1 MTATCSCNCESDD
14 RPRSLRDAGLCRQR
28 REMLGLPHMAPLT
41 AYAAKLRQGGA
52 GEVPDFDPLDGGID
66 ARVLF
71 LFEKPGPMT
80 AESGKRPGSG
90 FISRNND
97 NCTAEATFHFMRQAG
112 IPRKLTV
119 IWNVIP
125 WWNGT
130 RKVTAR
136 ELHQGAECVEQLLKL
151 LPALSAVVM
160 VGRSAGR
167 AKPYLA
173 TTGLP
178 FFDSYHPSPIV
189 KATSPEKWKMI
200 PSQWANVMT
209 LVEASPR
216 AERAG
221 MSQLHAAHVRLK
233 AM

>member
-80 AESGKRPGSG
+80 AESGKRRGSG
-90 FISRNND
+90 FISRDND
-97 NCTAEATFHFMRQAG
+97 DATAQAIFHFMRQAG

-119 IWNVIP
+119 IWNLIP

-130 RKVTAR
+130 LKVTAR
-136 ELHQGAECVEQLLKL
+136 ELYQGVECVKELLKL

-160 VGRSAGR
+160 VGRSAGW
-167 AKPYLA
+167 AKLYLA
-173 TTGLP
+173 TTELALL
-178 FFDSYHPSPIV
+178 DSYHPSPIV
-189 KATSPEKWKMI
+189 KATAREKWEKI
-200 PSQWANVMT
+200 PLQWAKV
-209 LVEASPR
+209 V
-216 AERAG
+216 G
-221 MSQLHAAHVRLK
+221 YDD
-233 AM
+233 